1 MRIMSRKAV
10 NKGEPMHTIYW
21 IFIISVVLSTF
32 WIIFRKLTKTS
43 YVIIVIIGVL
53 YAILLAFSLLDGV

>member
-1 MRIMSRKAV
+1 M
-10 NKGEPMHTIYW
+10 NTIYW

-43 YVIIVIIGVL
+43 YVVIVIIGVL